1 MLLRLSVFC
10 FSIFIANF
18 SHADSLS
25 KWDQFVKTADQEKLH
40 ECVFP
45 DAPDHKAPAWLC
57 DGVVAGVE
65 VSAVGQ
71 GKYFEPAGGKED
83 KSVKK
88 HKGNYRNFIPGSIK
102 AYMDALLKAKMELD
116 VNVRNMI
123 RQYLVSKGK
132 SDSDKIDKSLNEI
145 VKNISS
151 LKSVSGNTSYSS
163 LTKSYTET
171 TKNSE
176 ERVSTAIRKIVY
188 NSNDCQF
195 VYKSYLEVQ
204 SNSSKKSVVD
214 RVESNVQR
222 GQCGFGSLV
231 DDMEASG
238 YKLMKM
244 LKSPND
250 YYYVLI
256 GVTNIE
262 AVAKGAIKNS
272 LANESKLWQEFMDKK
287 K

>member
-10 FSIFIANF
+10 FSILIASF
-18 SHADSLS
+18 SHAGSLS
-25 KWDQFVKTADQEKLH
+25 KWDQFVKVADQKKEL
-40 ECVFP
+40 ECFFP
-45 DAPDHKAPAWLC
+45 DASEHKAPAWLC
-57 DGVVAGVE
+57 DGVVAGVK

-71 GKYFEPAGGKED
+71 GKYYEPAGGKEE
-83 KSVKK
+83 KYVKK

-102 AYMDALLKAKMELD
+102 AYLDALLKAKMELD
-116 VNVRNMI
+116 VNVRNMV
-123 RQYLVSKGK
+123 RQYLVSTGK
-132 SDSDKIDKSLNEI
+132 SKPEEINNSLNKI
-145 VKNISS
+145 AKSVSS

-163 LTKSYTET
+163 LTKTYVET

-176 ERVSTAIRKIVY
+176 QRVSTVVRKIVY
-188 NSNDCQF
+188 NSNNCQF

-204 SNSSKKSVVD
+204 SNGSKESVAD

-238 YKLMKM
+238 YKLLKM

-272 LANESKLWQEFMDKK
+272 LANDSKLWQEFMDKK